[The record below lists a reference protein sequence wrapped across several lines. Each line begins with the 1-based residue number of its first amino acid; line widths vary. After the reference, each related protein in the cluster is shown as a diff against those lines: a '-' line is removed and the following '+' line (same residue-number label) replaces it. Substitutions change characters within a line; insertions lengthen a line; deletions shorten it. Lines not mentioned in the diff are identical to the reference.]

1 MEEPVK
7 VADILVDHVAI
18 DLVPLGK
25 EGQGDRDKGLGLSK
39 GLKTQSQ
46 IYHIFW

>member
-1 MEEPVK
+1 MEESVK

-39 GLKTQSQ
+39 GQTQSQ
-46 IYHIFW
+46 IYHIF

>member
-7 VADILVDHVAI
+7 AADILVDYVAI

-25 EGQGDRDKGLGLSK
+25 KVIDKVAE
-39 GLKTQSQ
+39 TRA
-46 IYHIFW
+46 